1 MKLPD
6 ILTLHPQIYLSQR
19 DELCS
24 TCGGT
29 VSIRRQRVTGAQ
41 LDESRTWWLRQVR
54 CVGCGALEEWV
65 EEGGA

>member
-1 MKLPD
+1 MKQPD
-6 ILTLHPQIYLSQR
+6 ILTLHPQVYLSQR

-41 LDESRTWWLRQVR
+41 LDEARTWWLRQVR

-65 EEGGA
+65 EEGSA